1 MAQILNPMDVELASW
16 PKCTY
21 CTYMSKTQTKSLSC
35 VDPPHVHA
43 EASVVTDESFL
54 TGPEC
59 LSVSS
64 SCALLAL
71 LVGLKQDG
79 LQSTA
84 LFNSVVDAYGKVQ
97 SQAF

>member
-1 MAQILNPMDVELASW
+1 MDVELASW

-21 CTYMSKTQTKSLSC
+21 CTYMSSKTQTKSLSC

-43 EASVVTDESFL
+43 EASNVVTDESFL
-54 TGPEC
+54 TGAEC

>member
-1 MAQILNPMDVELASW
+1 
-16 PKCTY
+16 
-21 CTYMSKTQTKSLSC
+21 MSKTQTKSLSC